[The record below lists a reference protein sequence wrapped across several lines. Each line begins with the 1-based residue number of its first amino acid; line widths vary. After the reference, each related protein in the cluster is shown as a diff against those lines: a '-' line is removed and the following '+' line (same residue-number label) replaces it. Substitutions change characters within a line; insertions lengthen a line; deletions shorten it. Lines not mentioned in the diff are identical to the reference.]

1 MGSIL
6 YYNLMIKIECECK
19 VEYNLQNLQNL
30 QNSENSE
37 NSEYIKLN
45 EELFDPFTVTMDYY
59 TLYVKNEMAKG
70 LTEFHASVKFLMD
83 ENVHQKY
90 KDIYRK
96 KQNQV
101 IEAMD
106 LDEYPEPPK
115 LKRDIYCNII
125 NK

>member
-1 MGSIL
+1 
-6 YYNLMIKIECECK
+6 MIKIECK
-19 VEYNLQNLQNL
+19 IEYKD
-30 QNSENSE
+30 
-37 NSEYIKLN
+37 IKLN
-45 EELFDPFTVTMDYY
+45 EELFDPSTITMDYY
-59 TLYVKNEMAKG
+59 TLYVKNEMTKG
-70 LTEFHASVKFLMD
+70 MSEFHAGVKFLMD

-101 IEAMD
+101 VESMD

-115 LKRDIYCNII
+115 LKRDESYCNII

>member
-1 MGSIL
+1 MVSIL
-6 YYNLMIKIECECK
+6 YIAYAMIKIEYK
-19 VEYNLQNLQNL
+19 LEYNSQNLK
-30 QNSENSE
+30 
-37 NSEYIKLN
+37 YKKLN
-45 EELFDPFTVTMDYY
+45 EELFDPFTVTMEYY

-83 ENVHQKY
+83 EDVHQKY

-101 IEAMD
+101 VESMD

-115 LKRDIYCNII
+115 LKRDIY
-125 NK
+125 